1 MNGAH
6 ITGGTLGLLLGYIA
20 AHFGWNVSQ
29 DEALAWGA
37 FLAMVF
43 GALAHLFTGPGIMPA
58 LRRAIFGPPAP
69 PAQ

>member
-6 ITGGTLGLLLGYIA
+6 ITGGTIGLLIGYVA

-37 FLAMVF
+37 LLAVTF
-43 GALAHLFTGPGIMPA
+43 GGAAHLFQAPGLIP
-58 LRRAIFGPPAP
+58 RVRAGLGLKKK
-69 PAQ
+69 